1 MYCPESALE
10 RDTVFAVDGCAIAVP
25 GGLADL
31 AQDPDQLNNLFAE
44 PTRQADVAGV
54 LPWLNAMKTCGGAWC
69 RWLED
74 NFNR

>member
-1 MYCPESALE
+1 
-10 RDTVFAVDGCAIAVP
+10 
-25 GGLADL
+25 LADL

-44 PTRQADVAGV
+44 PTRQADVAGI